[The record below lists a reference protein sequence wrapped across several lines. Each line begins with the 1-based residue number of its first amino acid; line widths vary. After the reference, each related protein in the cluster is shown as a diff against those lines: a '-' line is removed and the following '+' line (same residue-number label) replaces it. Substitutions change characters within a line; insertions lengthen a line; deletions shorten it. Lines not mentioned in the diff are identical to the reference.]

1 MTMLSSS
8 PVSAIIEQSKLDAHE
23 RLVQHLFFEAHTRT
37 IRSAPNGIS
46 YAIRR
51 LFGLLQTIARTKQAP
66 SRNSPTANSH
76 LPRTGI
82 DHKASAPAEPSLLIM
97 KTSIDEIS
105 ASGDPSEALG
115 NPSAASLWFESDP
128 LAQFVLA
135 LNGQLLEQNR
145 AARALIQAD
154 MALGL
159 AAGQL
164 VSTSDSQPI
173 PLPSIGQMQARDNNY
188 LALLEGGQT
197 GSRLLL
203 SMRLFGENLPDG
215 PYFALSAH
223 QTADYLAPEKL
234 VVALD
239 DAFLTP
245 AEFQVALALFQA
257 PNSEEM
263 SDFLGISIHTVNTHL
278 KRIFRKVRVNSKQ
291 DLILHVLR
299 RLVPV

>member
-8 PVSAIIEQSKLDAHE
+8 PDAAIIEQSKLDAHE
-23 RLVQHLFFEAHTRT
+23 RLVQHLFSEGHTRA

-46 YAIRR
+46 YAIRL
-51 LFGLLQTIARTKQAP
+51 LFGLFRTIGRAKQTPRGNSTKV
-66 SRNSPTANSH
+66 NSH
-76 LPRTGI
+76 IPRTRH
-82 DHKASAPAEPSLLIM
+82 DYTVSAPAEASLPIM
-97 KTSIDEIS
+97 KTSTNEIS
-105 ASGDPSEALG
+105 ADGNLSEPLA

-135 LNGQLLEQNR
+135 LNGQVLEQNR
-145 AARALIQAD
+145 AARTLIQANL
-154 MALGL
+154 AIGL

-173 PLPSIGQMQARDNNY
+173 RLPSIGQMQARENNH

-203 SMRLFGENLPDG
+203 SMRLFGETLPDG

-234 VVALD
+234 VAALD